1 MIKTYYKEPQDQEL
15 IEIEEFK
22 PGAWIDIEEATQND
36 LHQIADLTKLT
47 YFDLRDTLDP
57 YEMPRIERQEEAIL
71 IYLRYPIEAVKS
83 GLHTEVI
90 SIIVTHDYLI
100 TISPN
105 TNHQLSN
112 LKKFIQTSSTP
123 QRVRILMKLFLDVT
137 NSFTGN
143 IKSVRNN
150 VLQQKRELKN
160 INAKHIVSLT
170 ENEEILNQYLSSL
183 IQTNTLFTKI
193 SDETFFSLLEE
204 DDDIL
209 QDVSISIKQSM
220 DICRV
225 DLHSINNLRDSYQII
240 FTNRLNNTMQ
250 LLTSITIIL
259 TVPTLIGSIYGMN
272 VKLPLEN
279 HPFAFWIIILISII
293 IAIILAIYFKKKDW
307 L

>member
-1 MIKTYYKEPQDQEL
+1 MITTYYKDIKDQDL
-15 IEIEEFK
+15 ITLDEFK
-22 PGAWIDIEEATQND
+22 PGAWIDVQEATQND

-57 YEMPRIERQEEAIL
+57 YEIPRIERQEEAIL
-71 IYLRYPIEAVKS
+71 IYLRYPVEQAKA
-83 GLHTEVI
+83 GLHTDVI
-90 SIIVTHDYLI
+90 SIIITHEYLI

-105 TNHQLSN
+105 INQQLPN
-112 LKKFIQTSSTP
+112 LKKFIQTASTL

-137 NSFTGN
+137 NSFTSN
-143 IKSVRNN
+143 IKTVRNN
-150 VLQQKRELKN
+150 VLQQKREMKN
-160 INAKHIVSLT
+160 IDAKHIVSLT
-170 ENEEILNQYLSSL
+170 ENEEVLNQYLSSL
-183 IQTNTLFTKI
+183 IQTNSLFHTI
-193 SDETFFSLLEE
+193 SNETFFSLLEE

-209 QDVSISIKQSM
+209 QDVSIGIKQSM
-220 DICRV
+220 DICKV

-272 VKLPLEN
+272 VKLPLDH
-279 HPFAFWIIILISII
+279 HPMAFWIIMLISTVFATILI
-293 IAIILAIYFKKKDW
+293 IYFKKKGW